1 MRFEEI
7 IGNDELKRLL
17 PQMVRE
23 GRLPHAVLFTEEGCW
38 GALPFALALAQYVNC
53 EHAGEAKAASGACS
67 ARIFL
72 SEQSKTPETAEAG
85 TEAAAAVRRSPCLP
99 EEDGKDGSR
108 QGFGDA
114 IPVTRDS
121 CHKYNK
127 LIHPDL
133 HFVFPVSAGKGLSE
147 SEKKAPISD
156 YFLTAWRELLLRKP
170 YFSEQ
175 ELYDAIGIENKSGII
190 TVNEAKRIIEKL
202 SLRAFEGEYKTMI
215 IYLPER
221 MNADAANKLLK
232 LIEEP
237 PTGTLFLLVSHN
249 PERIL
254 QTIRSRCQRIQ
265 LKPLT
270 REERRAAG
278 LTSAAN
284 PEFREILQQLLTV
297 SIEKKLIDTF
307 PLWESLSEMGRERQR
322 DWCLYAEQYI
332 RKIYLV
338 ASGLD
343 ELAEPEP
350 DEAERIRDFARRL
363 NPNFYERAFK
373 ALEGV
378 LSAVDSNVNPK
389 LTFCNLANIF
399 QVSA

>member
-1 MRFEEI
+1 MLFEEI

-38 GALPFALALAQYVNC
+38 GAMAFALALAQYVNC
-53 EHAGEAKAASGACS
+53 EQNTAPA
-67 ARIFL
+67 
-72 SEQSKTPETAEAG
+72 TP
-85 TEAAAAVRRSPCLP
+85 SM
-99 EEDGKDGSR
+99 
-108 QGFGDA
+108 FGDA
-114 IPVTRDS
+114 KPATPAEDSCGVCDS
-121 CHKYNK
+121 CHKYGK

-156 YFLTAWRELLLRKP
+156 YFLPAWRELVLRKP

-175 ELYDAIGIENKSGII
+175 ELYDAIGIENKSGVI
-190 TVNEAKRIIEKL
+190 TVNEAKRILEKL

-215 IYLPER
+215 IYLPEK
-221 MNADAANKLLK
+221 MNLDAANKLLK

-237 PTGTLFLLVSHN
+237 PAGTLFLLVSHN

-265 LKPLT
+265 LKPLS

-278 LTSAAN
+278 LTAAPN
-284 PEFREILQQLLTV
+284 PEFAEILQRLLAV
-297 SIEKKLIDTF
+297 SLDKKLIDTF

-338 ASGLD
+338 ASSL
-343 ELAEPEP
+343 EALADLEG
-350 DEAERIRDFARRL
+350 DEADPIRDFARRL
-363 NPNFYERAFK
+363 SPAFYEKAFK
-373 ALEGV
+373 ALESA
-378 LSAVDSNVNPK
+378 LSSIDSNVNAK
-389 LTFCNLANIF
+389 LTFCNLSNIF
-399 QVSA
+399 LLSA

>member
-1 MRFEEI
+1 MLFREI
-7 IGNDELKRLL
+7 IGNDDLKRLL

-38 GALPFALALAQYVNC
+38 GAMAFALALAQYVNC
-53 EHAGEAKAASGACS
+53 ERNTAPA
-67 ARIFL
+67 
-72 SEQSKTPETAEAG
+72 TP
-85 TEAAAAVRRSPCLP
+85 SM
-99 EEDGKDGSR
+99 
-108 QGFGDA
+108 FGDA
-114 IPVTRDS
+114 EPATPGEDSCGTCDS
-121 CHKYNK
+121 CHKYSK

-133 HFVFPVSAGKGLSE
+133 HFVFPVSAAKGLSD

-156 YFLTAWRELLLRKP
+156 YFLPAWRELVLRKP

-215 IYLPER
+215 IYLPEK

-265 LKPLT
+265 LKPLS
-270 REERRAAG
+270 REERAAAG
-278 LTSAAN
+278 LNNTAN
-284 PEFREILQQLLTV
+284 PEFSEILRQLL
-297 SIEKKLIDTF
+297 SGSLEKKLIDTF

-338 ASGLD
+338 ASGLED
-343 ELAEPEP
+343 LAETDP
-350 DEAERIRDFARRL
+350 DEAERIRDFAHRL
-363 NPNFYERAFK
+363 NPVFYEKAFK

-378 LSAVDSNVNPK
+378 LSSVDSNVNPK

-399 QVSA
+399 QVIA

>member
-1 MRFEEI
+1 MKFQDI
-7 IGNDELKRLL
+7 IGNEALKRLL
-17 PQMVRE
+17 PQMVQE

-38 GALPFALALAQYVNC
+38 GAMAFALALAQYVNC
-53 EHAGEAKAASGACS
+53 ERNTAPES
-67 ARIFL
+67 
-72 SEQSKTPETAEAG
+72 TPSLFGAG
-85 TEAAAAVRRSPCLP
+85 TAAAESRRELW
-99 EEDGKDGSR
+99 E
-108 QGFGDA
+108 A
-114 IPVTRDS
+114 IPGTEDSCGVCDS

-156 YFLTAWRELLLRKP
+156 YFLTAWRDLVLRKP

-221 MNADAANKLLK
+221 MNIDAANKLRK

-237 PTGTLFLLVSHN
+237 PLGTLFLLVSHN

-265 LKPLT
+265 LKPLS
-270 REERRAAG
+270 REERKAAG
-278 LTSAAN
+278 LTAIAN
-284 PEFREILQQLLTV
+284 PEFSEILQRLLTV
-297 SIEKKLIDTF
+297 SLEKKLIDTF

-338 ASGLD
+338 ASGLE
-343 ELAEPEP
+343 ELAETEP

-363 NPNFYERAFK
+363 NPGFYEKAFK

-389 LTFCNLANIF
+389 LTFCNLTNIF
-399 QVSA
+399 QVTA

>member
-23 GRLPHAVLFTEEGCW
+23 GRLPHAMLFTEEGCW
-38 GALPFALALAQYVNC
+38 GALAFALALAQYVNC
-53 EHAGEAKAASGACS
+53 EAAG
-67 ARIFL
+67 
-72 SEQSKTPETAEAG
+72 AG
-85 TEAAAAVRRSPCLP
+85 AAADSCGVC
-99 EEDGKDGSR
+99 
-108 QGFGDA
+108 
-114 IPVTRDS
+114 DS

-156 YFLTAWRELLLRKP
+156 YFLAAWRDLVLRKP

-175 ELYDAIGIENKSGII
+175 ELYDAIGIENKSGLI

-265 LKPLT
+265 LKPLS
-270 REERRAAG
+270 REERKAAG
-278 LTSAAN
+278 LSTAAT
-284 PEFREILQQLLTV
+284 PEFSELLRQLLTV
-297 SIEKKLIDTF
+297 SLEKKLIDTF

-322 DWCLYAEQYI
+322 DWCLYAEQTI

-338 ASGLD
+338 ASGLED
-343 ELAEPEP
+343 LAETEP

-363 NPNFYERAFK
+363 NPAFYEKAFK

-378 LSAVDSNVNPK
+378 LSAIDSNVNPK
-389 LTFCNLANIF
+389 LIFCNLANIF
-399 QVSA
+399 QVTA

>member
-1 MRFEEI
+1 M
-7 IGNDELKRLL
+7 K
-17 PQMVRE
+17 
-23 GRLPHAVLFTEEGCW
+23 
-38 GALPFALALAQYVNC
+38 
-53 EHAGEAKAASGACS
+53 
-67 ARIFL
+67 
-72 SEQSKTPETAEAG
+72 
-85 TEAAAAVRRSPCLP
+85 
-99 EEDGKDGSR
+99 
-108 QGFGDA
+108 
-114 IPVTRDS
+114 
-121 CHKYNK
+121 
-127 LIHPDL
+127 
-133 HFVFPVSAGKGLSE
+133 
-147 SEKKAPISD
+147 
-156 YFLTAWRELLLRKP
+156 
-170 YFSEQ
+170 
-175 ELYDAIGIENKSGII
+175 
-190 TVNEAKRIIEKL
+190 KL

-221 MNADAANKLLK
+221 MNIDAANKLLK

-237 PTGTLFLLVSHN
+237 PLGTLFLLVSHN

-270 REERRAAG
+270 REERKAAG
-278 LTSAAN
+278 LTAAAN

>member
-1 MRFEEI
+1 MKFEEI

-38 GALPFALALAQYVNC
+38 GAMAFALALAQYVNC
-53 EHAGEAKAASGACS
+53 ERVQAAGGSGEADSCGVC
-67 ARIFL
+67 
-72 SEQSKTPETAEAG
+72 
-85 TEAAAAVRRSPCLP
+85 
-99 EEDGKDGSR
+99 
-108 QGFGDA
+108 
-114 IPVTRDS
+114 DS

-156 YFLTAWRELLLRKP
+156 YFLPAWRDLLLRKP

-175 ELYDAIGIENKSGII
+175 ELYDAIDIENKSGII

-237 PTGTLFLLVSHN
+237 PLGTLFLLVSHN

-265 LKPLT
+265 LKPLS
-270 REERRAAG
+270 REERQAAG
-278 LTSAAN
+278 LSAAAN
-284 PEFREILQQLLTV
+284 PEFSEILRQLLSV
-297 SIEKKLIDTF
+297 SLDKKLIDTF
-307 PLWESLSEMGRERQR
+307 PMWESLSEMGRERQR
-322 DWCLYAEQYI
+322 DWCLYAEQSI
-332 RKIYLV
+332 RTIYLV
-338 ASGLD
+338 ASSL
-343 ELAEPEP
+343 EALADP
-350 DEAERIRDFARRL
+350 DDGEAEQLRNFARKL
-363 NPNFYERAFK
+363 NPAFYEKAFK
-373 ALEGV
+373 ALESA
-378 LSAVDSNVNPK
+378 LSSIDSNVNAK
-389 LTFCNLANIF
+389 LTFCNLSNIF
-399 QVSA
+399 LLSA

>member
-1 MRFEEI
+1 MKFQDI
-7 IGNDELKRLL
+7 IGNDDLKRLL

-38 GALPFALALAQYVNC
+38 GAMAFALALAQYVNC
-53 EHAGEAKAASGACS
+53 EQ
-67 ARIFL
+67 RL
-72 SEQSKTPETAEAG
+72 SPTP
-85 TEAAAAVRRSPCLP
+85 SM
-99 EEDGKDGSR
+99 
-108 QGFGDA
+108 FGDA
-114 IPVTRDS
+114 EPANDACGVCAS

-156 YFLTAWRELLLRKP
+156 YFLTAWRELVLRKP

-221 MNADAANKLLK
+221 MNIDAANKLLK

-237 PTGTLFLLVSHN
+237 PLGTLFLLVSHN

-265 LKPLT
+265 LKPLS
-270 REERRAAG
+270 REERKAAG
-278 LTSAAN
+278 LTSVAN
-284 PEFREILQQLLTV
+284 PEFSEILQHLLTV
-297 SIEKKLIDTF
+297 SLEKKLIDTF

-338 ASGLD
+338 ASGLED
-343 ELAEPEP
+343 LAETEP
-350 DEAERIRDFARRL
+350 DEAERIRDFAHRL
-363 NPNFYERAFK
+363 NPGFYEKAFK

-378 LSAVDSNVNPK
+378 LSSVDSNVNPK

-399 QVSA
+399 QVIA

>member
-53 EHAGEAKAASGACS
+53 EQAQAASGACS
-67 ARIFL
+67 ARIFS
-72 SEQSKTPETAEAG
+72 SEQSKTPETAEVEAG
-85 TEAAAAVRRSPCLP
+85 TAADSC
-99 EEDGKDGSR
+99 G
-108 QGFGDA
+108 
-114 IPVTRDS
+114 ICDS

-270 REERRAAG
+270 REERKAAG
-278 LTSAAN
+278 LTAAAN

>member
-23 GRLPHAVLFTEEGCW
+23 GRLPHAVLFTEEGSW
-38 GALPFALALAQYVNC
+38 GALAFALALAQYVNC
-53 EHAGEAKAASGACS
+53 EQAQAASGACS
-67 ARIFL
+67 
-72 SEQSKTPETAEAG
+72 SKTPETAGAEAG
-85 TEAAAAVRRSPCLP
+85 TDSCGVC
-99 EEDGKDGSR
+99 
-108 QGFGDA
+108 
-114 IPVTRDS
+114 DS
-121 CHKYNK
+121 CHKYGK

-156 YFLTAWRELLLRKP
+156 YFLPAWRDLLLRKP

-175 ELYDAIGIENKSGII
+175 ELYDAIGIENKSGLI

-265 LKPLT
+265 LKPLS
-270 REERRAAG
+270 REERKAAG
-278 LTSAAN
+278 LSTAAN
-284 PEFREILQQLLTV
+284 PEFSELLRQLLTV
-297 SIEKKLIDTF
+297 SLEKKLIDTF

-322 DWCLYAEQYI
+322 DWCLYAEQTI

-338 ASGLD
+338 ASGLED
-343 ELAEPEP
+343 LAETEP

-363 NPNFYERAFK
+363 NPAFYEKAFK
-373 ALEGV
+373 ALESV
-378 LSAVDSNVNPK
+378 LSAIDSNVNPK

-399 QVSA
+399 QVTA

>member
-53 EHAGEAKAASGACS
+53 EQAQTASGACS
-67 ARIFL
+67 ARIFS

-85 TEAAAAVRRSPCLP
+85 TAADSCNAC
-99 EEDGKDGSR
+99 
-108 QGFGDA
+108 
-114 IPVTRDS
+114 DS

-175 ELYDAIGIENKSGII
+175 ELYDAIGIENKSGVI
-190 TVNEAKRIIEKL
+190 TVGEAKRIIEKL

-270 REERRAAG
+270 REERKAAG

-350 DEAERIRDFARRL
+350 DEAECIRDFARRL